1 MQEWESQLKQLWSKG
16 IAYLLE
22 QDKIQTCL
30 DIRIVLT
37 PNEGDIYLVQKNEH
51 RILTATKVKTDTQRM
66 LMDLVSSLTDDEK
79 REQQQRR
86 GNLQSHHRASYFYG
100 FGIFWLYRELCIY
113 WALLLLLLS
122 PWICTSLRP

>member
-1 MQEWESQLKQLWSKG
+1 M
-16 IAYLLE
+16 
-22 QDKIQTCL
+22 
-30 DIRIVLT
+30 LT

-86 GNLQSHHRASYFYG
+86 GNLQSHHRASYIFYG
-100 FGIFWLYRELCIY
+100 FAIWLYRELCIY

-122 PWICTSLRP
+122 PWICTSLRPQANDGSDCDSVIVIDC